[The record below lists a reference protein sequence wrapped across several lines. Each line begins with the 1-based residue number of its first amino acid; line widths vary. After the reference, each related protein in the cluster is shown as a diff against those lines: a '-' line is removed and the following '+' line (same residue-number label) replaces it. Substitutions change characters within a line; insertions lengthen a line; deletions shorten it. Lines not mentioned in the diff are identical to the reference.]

1 VKELILLQKG
11 SVTLD
16 SEVDKGTSFLII
28 IPIQKVDD
36 VEIISPKT
44 KVISSLEMALITN
57 KVQEVLD
64 GNTVNGEKSD
74 KLELLIIED
83 NYEMRNYIKSCIDD
97 AIYNISEAEN
107 GAIGIQKAIKLI
119 PDIIISDVMMP
130 EKDGFEVTQI
140 LRQKLETSHIPI
152 VLLTAKS
159 SLESRLE
166 GLEYGVD
173 AYLVKPFS
181 PKELMLIIKNLIEN
195 RLLIQRRFGHDLVN
209 KQKEIEVPVVVPH
222 NQKDDFV
229 KAIKVYINENIE
241 DYQLNGES
249 IAKHFSISRMQLHR
263 KLKALTNSSISVF
276 IRNQRLKNAIELM
289 DKTKMN
295 ISEIA
300 YETGF
305 SSPAHFSK
313 TFKKEMGKT
322 PSKYLEDKKQA

>member
-1 VKELILLQKG
+1 MPTNILIVEDEESILELIAINLKQSGFNPIRAISAEFAEKIVNEALPDLII
-11 SVTLD
+11 LD
-16 SEVDKGTSFLII
+16 WMLPGMNGIEFAKRLKTNSETKI
-28 IPIQKVDD
+28 IPI
-36 VEIISPKT
+36 I
-44 KVISSLEMALITN
+44 M
-57 KVQEVLD
+57 
-64 GNTVNGEKSD
+64 
-74 KLELLIIED
+74 
-83 NYEMRNYIKSCIDD
+83 
-97 AIYNISEAEN
+97 
-107 GAIGIQKAIKLI
+107 
-119 PDIIISDVMMP
+119 
-130 EKDGFEVTQI
+130 
-140 LRQKLETSHIPI
+140 
-152 VLLTAKS
+152 LTAKS
-159 SLESRLE
+159 EEDNKLL
-166 GLEYGVD
+166 GLNVGADDYMT
-173 AYLVKPFS
+173 KPFS